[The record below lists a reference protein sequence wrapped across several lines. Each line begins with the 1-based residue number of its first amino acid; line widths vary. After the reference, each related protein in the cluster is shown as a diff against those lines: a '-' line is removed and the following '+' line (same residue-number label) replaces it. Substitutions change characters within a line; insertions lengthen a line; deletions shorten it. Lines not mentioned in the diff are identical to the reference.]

1 MKGSTEDRRRLRRKL
16 LVRIAI
22 LVVILFVASLVAWR
36 LGYFKLLGSGGLRRL
51 MSRLHRVPWIGPL
64 YIVGFAILAALGS
77 RSIER
82 HVVSKIASWP
92 SCDSERGGAE
102 EETGRRMHDGSKSEK
117 TA

>member
-1 MKGSTEDRRRLRRKL
+1 
-16 LVRIAI
+16 
-22 LVVILFVASLVAWR
+22 
-36 LGYFKLLGSGGLRRL
+36 
-51 MSRLHRVPWIGPL
+51 L
-64 YIVGFAILAALGS
+64 YIVGFAIIAALGS

-102 EETGRRMHDGSKSEK
+102 EETGRRMHDASKSEK